1 MKKILLMAAFAG
13 FVAAPASAN
22 ALKCLPHYYQG
33 SNAALL
39 TGYSKKAAKDNA
51 VISWAT
57 RVTASV
63 GPFYNDWKIARNKS
77 MSCVK
82 RGRLY
87 KCTARAQACRSPN
100 KKK

>member
-1 MKKILLMAAFAG
+1 MKNILLMAALAG
-13 FVAAPASAN
+13 LVAAPAGAG
-22 ALKCLPHYYQG
+22 ALKCLPNYYQG

-39 TGYSKKAAKDNA
+39 TGYNKKMARENA

-77 MSCVK
+77 FSCVK
-82 RGRLY
+82 KGRLY
-87 KCTARAQACRSPN
+87 KCTARAQACRTPN

>member
-1 MKKILLMAAFAG
+1 MKKILLVSALAG
-13 FVAAPASAN
+13 FVAAPAGAG

-39 TGYSKKAAKDNA
+39 TGYNKKAAKDNA

-63 GPFYNDWKIARNKS
+63 GPFYNDWKIAQNKS

-87 KCTARAQACRSPN
+87 KCTARAQACLTPKDKR
-100 KKK
+100 